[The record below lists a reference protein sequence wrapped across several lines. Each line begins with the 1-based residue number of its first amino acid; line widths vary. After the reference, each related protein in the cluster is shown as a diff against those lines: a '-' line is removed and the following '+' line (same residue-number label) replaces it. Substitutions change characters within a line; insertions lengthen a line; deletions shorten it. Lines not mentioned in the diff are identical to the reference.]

1 MDSKE
6 KLSFI
11 TIALHWLVGLL
22 MMYMLVSGLVMDDL
36 GIRWLFDS
44 HTSLGV
50 AIVALVIPRL
60 IWRYANGWPESV
72 GDYSK
77 FEKISGKAVHWLLIL
92 ATVLMPLSGIMM
104 SLGGGHGLSF
114 FDYEIIAAV
123 ESSIKSEEP
132 IAAYPMVQSIG
143 STIHD
148 AVGSMLLPAALLL
161 HIAGAL
167 KHHIVDKDKTMTR
180 MLGR

>member
-11 TIALHWLVGLL
+11 TISLHWLVGVL
-22 MMYMLVSGLVMDDL
+22 MIYMLVSGLVMDDVE
-36 GIRWLFDS
+36 IRWLFDS
-44 HTSLGV
+44 HTSFGV
-50 AIVALVIPRL
+50 AIVALVIPRV

-92 ATVLMPLSGIMM
+92 ATVLMPLSGILMA
-104 SLGGGHGLSF
+104 LGGGHGLSF
-114 FDYEIIAAV
+114 FDYEIIASV
-123 ESSIKSEEP
+123 ENPLNSEEP
-132 IAAYPMVQSIG
+132 LVVYPMLESIG
-143 STIHD
+143 GAVHD
-148 AVGSMLLPAALLL
+148 AVGSTLLPAALLL

-180 MLGR
+180 MLGK